1 MCTGVLQI
9 LDRLRRGLESHDVW
23 IVECGERDLKLM
35 VGGREGKELMLFSR
49 VTVTKSKTK
58 SQKDEDPKQ

>member
-1 MCTGVLQI
+1 
-9 LDRLRRGLESHDVW
+9 
-23 IVECGERDLKLM
+23 M